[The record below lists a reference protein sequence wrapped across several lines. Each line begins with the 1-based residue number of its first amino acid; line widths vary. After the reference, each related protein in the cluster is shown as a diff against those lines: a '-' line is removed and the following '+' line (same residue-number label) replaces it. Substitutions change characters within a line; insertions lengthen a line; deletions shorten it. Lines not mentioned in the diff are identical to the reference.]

1 MKRLVLAITLMV
13 SVSAL
18 HATDADSLPGS
29 FSGRLQWRAGVEVS
43 GGFVPRTNKFLKG
56 DNLTGQRVGGILAGA
71 LRADFSFNPESRVGR
86 LYRGVY
92 QGVGVDVHTFMVS
105 DLLGTPASAYV
116 YQGAP
121 FMWFGDRL
129 SLGYEWKF
137 GAAMGWRHYDE
148 ELFTEN
154 TAVSTSVTARMGLS
168 LKLQYRLAP
177 DWLMSLGVEA
187 THFSNG
193 NTSWPNGGVNAV
205 GASLGIAYVING
217 DRDFKRYTDSSLE
230 AEADRG
236 RWFYDIVAYGAWRK
250 RGVELNGEPVLCP
263 GRFGIVGLQFAPM
276 RRLNRWFA
284 TGVAL
289 GAQWDES
296 AGLAPYW
303 VENTHGEWLRFYRP
317 PFGKQLSVGL
327 SAHAELTMPIF
338 SVNVGLGY
346 DFVNPHGDKAFFQS
360 LTLKTFVTRRVF
372 INTGYRL
379 GRFQDPQNLMLG
391 IGVRL

>member
-1 MKRLVLAITLMV
+1 MKRIVLTVALMISVLALL
-13 SVSAL
+13 A
-18 HATDADSLPGS
+18 ADTDSMPGA

-43 GGFVPRTNKFLKG
+43 GGFVPRTNRFLKG
-56 DNLTGQRVGGILAGA
+56 DNLTGQHVGGTLAGA
-71 LRADFSFNPESRVGR
+71 LRADFSFNPDSRIGR
-86 LYRGVY
+86 LYCGVY
-92 QGVGVDVHTFMVS
+92 QGVGVDVRSFLAG
-105 DLLGTPASAYV
+105 DLLGTPASVYV

-148 ELFTEN
+148 EHFTEN
-154 TAVSTSVTARMGLS
+154 TAVSTSVTAHMGLG

-177 DWLMSLGVEA
+177 EWLMSLGVEA

-217 DRDFKRYTDSSLE
+217 DRDFKRSIDPSIKD
-230 AEADRG
+230 EADRG
-236 RWFYDIVAYGAWRK
+236 GWFYDIVAYGAWRK
-250 RGVELNGEPVLCP
+250 RCVELRGEPELCP
-263 GRFGIVGLQFAPM
+263 GRFGVIGLQFAPM
-276 RRLNRWFA
+276 RRINRWFA
-284 TGVAL
+284 AGVAL

-303 VENTHGEWLRFYRP
+303 VEDTHDEWLRFYRP

-338 SVNVGLGY
+338 SVNAGLGY
-346 DFVNPHGDKAFFQS
+346 DVVNPRGDKAFFQS
-360 LTLKTFVTRRVF
+360 LTLKTFVTRHIF

-391 IGVRL
+391 VGIRL